1 MERERADIMEEKTFK
16 IMRGAGAMNIVVG
29 VITLVT
35 GVATGVLLI
44 IAGGKLLAGKS
55 RILF

>member
-1 MERERADIMEEKTFK
+1 MEERTFK

-44 IAGGKLLAGKS
+44 IAGGKLLAGKT